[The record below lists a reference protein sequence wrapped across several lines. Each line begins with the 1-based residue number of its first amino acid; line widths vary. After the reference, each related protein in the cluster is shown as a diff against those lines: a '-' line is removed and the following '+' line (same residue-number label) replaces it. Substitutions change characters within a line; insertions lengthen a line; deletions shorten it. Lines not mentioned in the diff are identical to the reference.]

1 MKKDRWDIYKIQ
13 GGGKK
18 QKAGYYSAFHRNFRG
33 YYEYTEVD
41 GNGKK
46 HIRRIY
52 PGIYY
57 SPDLNA
63 RQVAMYKIMY
73 WLLFLLSGALYLYAA
88 TRMTIGNTSW
98 VVSIPQLG
106 QGLGYIWAGISLVNY
121 VFAPLKRT
129 KHEHFTTH
137 NYILMASIGTMGFGL
152 LSAAALAG
160 YCQFVSGFTALDGWS
175 LAGYVLSAGVMLW
188 LNRMEHNV
196 TFTETQSKEK
206 IPDDAVEL

>member
-13 GGGKK
+13 GGEKK
-18 QKAGYYSAFHRNFRG
+18 RRASFYSAFHRNFRG
-33 YYEYTEVD
+33 YFEYTEVD
-41 GNGKK
+41 EKGKK

-63 RQVAMYKIMY
+63 RQRAMYKIMY
-73 WLLFLLSGALYLYAA
+73 WLLFLLSAALYLYAA
-88 TRMTIGNTSW
+88 TRMTPGNTSW
-98 VVSIPQLG
+98 LVSIPQLG
-106 QGLGYIWAGISLVNY
+106 QGLGHVWAGISLVNY
-121 VFAPLKRT
+121 VFAPINRT

-137 NYILMASIGTMGFGL
+137 NYILMSSIGTMAFGL
-152 LSAAALAG
+152 LSAALLTG
-160 YCQFVSGFTALDGWS
+160 YCICNGSFDALNSLS
-175 LAGYVLSAGVMLW
+175 LAGYVLSAAVMFW